1 VQFVVIQEIVFQG
14 LMIDPDSMHHLIRN
28 LPRPSLLSNVGLSAT
43 TQTTQAVLVDPG
55 RNPTR
60 ILREFDAHE
69 LPAPAMWHT
78 HVHFDHLAQG
88 HIPNSTNNR
97 NSSLFTF

>member
-1 VQFVVIQEIVFQG
+1 MVIQEIVFQG